1 MTPRRINMNNKLNS
15 FLEPADFKL
24 EGILTS
30 DNKKIGSYFINYIN
44 GSIYQFY
51 NNSNDTITN
60 YEHILI
66 LFLTEEDDF
75 LKEIR
80 EIKTIKM
87 IENGRNFDG
96 ENITKTTELNRMK
109 LAYYCDVHDRRKIK
123 ETMLV
128 FSSYNMKASNVKKE
142 VNELLSRR
150 QQENSLGDYKENV
163 ESIIKSLSENV
174 KSIGESYRS
183 ISNRIENKGDDY
195 DPTIYQA
202 SYRFN
207 GIFTVAVGTGK
218 FLTEYENNL
227 KKCGKVELRE
237 FHSIDDK

>member
-1 MTPRRINMNNKLNS
+1 MGNKLKS

-24 EGILTS
+24 EGLLTS

-51 NNSNDTITN
+51 NNSSDTGQN

-87 IENGRNFDG
+87 IENGRNFVDG
-96 ENITKTTELNRMK
+96 ENITKTTELENMK

-142 VNELLSRR
+142 AYELLSRR

-174 KSIGESYRS
+174 KSIGESYKS
-183 ISNRIENKGDDY
+183 ISKRIEDKKDDDCPNIMKAVY
-195 DPTIYQA
+195 K
-202 SYRFN
+202 FN
-207 GIFTVAVGTGK
+207 GDYTFAIGTYK
-218 FLTEYENNL
+218 FLNEYQKNL
-227 KKCGKVELRE
+227 EKFGKVE
-237 FHSIDDK
+237 FVSGVDVDYMTNKNI